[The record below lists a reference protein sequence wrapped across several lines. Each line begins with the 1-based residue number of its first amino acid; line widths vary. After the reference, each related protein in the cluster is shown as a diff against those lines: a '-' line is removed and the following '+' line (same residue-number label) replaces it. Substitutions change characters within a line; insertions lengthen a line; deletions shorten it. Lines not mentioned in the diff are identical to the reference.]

1 MECRNA
7 GIQTGGCADRPVV
20 RGSILQPA
28 RSTGYQQIERRA
40 EGGTQDYPG
49 SAPQHGMP
57 DVEAVKVTKGIYI
70 SML

>member
-1 MECRNA
+1 MECRSA
-7 GIQTGGCADRPVV
+7 GIQTG
-20 RGSILQPA
+20 
-28 RSTGYQQIERRA
+28 GYQQIERRA

-49 SAPQHGMP
+49 SAPQHGIP